1 MAGRPR
7 YNERVRPLD
16 SSSVKRGVWAALM
29 MVTCGT
35 TLHGGQE
42 PPRPE
47 FGVWLQGVR
56 QEALDRGIG
65 ATTVTQAFDGLE
77 PLEVVVQRD
86 RSQAET
92 VLTVD
97 EYVRRR
103 LTPKFVKTANEHA
116 AAERKTL
123 TKVGA
128 RYGVQPRV
136 LVAIWGLES
145 NFGRFSGVRPVVQ
158 ALATLAWEGRRG
170 AFFKEELMNALQIVD
185 RGDIELA
192 VMKGSWAGAM
202 GQTQFM
208 PSSYLKHAEDF
219 DGDGDRDIWRST
231 PDVLASIANY
241 LKAYGWQADQTWG
254 REVKLPSGGA
264 DALLEKVALRSTGC
278 RAEREMSEPRPLAEW
293 QKLGVRTIE
302 GRALPKVDRAGVAAA
317 GRQARVSR
325 LWQLRNAPRL
335 QLRPRLRAGRGPV
348 GRSYSPLVQSAA
360 HGHPLKSPPS
370 VWSSRAPL
378 APAVSMIVGRV
389 FRWPRPVAPR
399 HERHRAVRA
408 AGRAHLR
415 AGAPPLGLMTRIHR

>member
-1 MAGRPR
+1 V
-7 YNERVRPLD
+7 RVIA
-16 SSSVKRGVWAALM
+16 VFVI
-29 MVTCGT
+29 CG
-35 TLHGGQE
+35 LAVVQAQE
-42 PPRPE
+42 PERPE
-47 FGVWLQGVR
+47 FGSWLQGVR

-65 ATTVTQAFDGLE
+65 ATTVAQAFDGLE

-103 LTPKFVKTANEHA
+103 LTPRFIKTANERA

-123 TKVGA
+123 TAIGR
-128 RYGVQPRV
+128 RYGVPPQV
-136 LVAIWGLES
+136 VVAIWGLES

-219 DGDGDRDIWRST
+219 DRDGNRDIWRST

-241 LKAYGWQADQTWG
+241 LKAYGWQAGQTWG

-264 DALLEKVALRSTGC
+264 DALLEKVALRSAGC
-278 RAEREMSEPRPLAEW
+278 RAAREMTEPRKLAEW
-293 QKLGVRTIE
+293 QKLGVRTLE
-302 GRALPKVDRAGVAAA
+302 GRALPAVDRTASLLPA
-317 GRQARVSR
+317 GRRAFLVYANYET
-325 LWQLRNAPRL
+325 LLGYNCAHAYALAVGQLAD
-335 QLRPRLRAGRGPV
+335 
-348 GRSYSPLVQSAA
+348 
-360 HGHPLKSPPS
+360 
-370 VWSSRAPL
+370 
-378 APAVSMIVGRV
+378 
-389 FRWPRPVAPR
+389 
-399 HERHRAVRA
+399 
-408 AGRAHLR
+408 
-415 AGAPPLGLMTRIHR
+415 RIRR